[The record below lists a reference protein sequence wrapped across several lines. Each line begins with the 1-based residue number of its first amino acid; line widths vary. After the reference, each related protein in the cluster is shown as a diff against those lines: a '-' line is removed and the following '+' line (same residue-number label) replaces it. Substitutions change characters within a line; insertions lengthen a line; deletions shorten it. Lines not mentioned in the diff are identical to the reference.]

1 MRWGRREG
9 VSHARTFFCRNINTT
24 WVYDFICLNF
34 PLTTEFLFWDFSEA
48 MFISASLL
56 LCSWSLCNTPVCS
69 TWIVQCTFCFVL
81 ILICFRL
88 QIDEL
93 GRLICNI
100 VTIVPEG
107 GAMFF
112 LFMMWAQ
119 FMYQSQLRNCCRVN
133 NEILILVV
141 YLSFVR
147 WDYYSTMVFNAC
159 LKGNLHI
166 CDT

>member
-1 MRWGRREG
+1 MISYFHSTTLLYYSNIPFSPLKFLST
-9 VSHARTFFCRNINTT
+9 VLQLICSFFCCFVPDPCAI
-24 WVYDFICLNF
+24 
-34 PLTTEFLFWDFSEA
+34 
-48 MFISASLL
+48 
-56 LCSWSLCNTPVCS
+56 CS
-69 TWIVQCTFCFVL
+69 TWMHCILCAHSYLLVFTDWRAWTFH
-81 ILICFRL
+81 L
-88 QIDEL
+88 QY
-93 GRLICNI
+93 CNNCAWRRSY
-100 VTIVPEG
+100 VFSFYDV
-107 GAMFF
+107 
-112 LFMMWAQ
+112 WAQ